1 MYKWEIFS
9 RDFPRKKGY
18 KGRDEAGTKFSYG
31 KKVLVIGLYRVAVGA
46 AGRQPALQGGGAGE
60 LPLAPTS
67 ARESRW
73 LYFPGGIIHL

>member
-1 MYKWEIFS
+1 MRGETKPVQNFPTEKGFS
-9 RDFPRKKGY
+9 HRIVSRSCRGCWK
-18 KGRDEAGTKFSYG
+18 AA
-31 KKVLVIGLYRVAVGA
+31 RVARV
-46 AGRQPALQGGGAGE
+46 GAGE